1 MDNKS
6 REESRKANG
15 NRERKGMT
23 VSAGFI
29 VRSKD
34 GRYLLGRTTK
44 FPKKRCWTVF
54 KGQQEEGESLIYTA
68 TRELREE
75 SGIDILR
82 KSELQ
87 KCQSTVPFHTFL
99 IKEKIVY
106 LYLLIDEEGVLDDF
120 NFSCN
125 SYWGKDR
132 VPEICDHRWF
142 DIDEMES
149 FIFPSQ
155 RGLIDKLR
163 DLEKDLSVE

>member
-1 MDNKS
+1 MEKPQGKLSNS
-6 REESRKANG
+6 
-15 NRERKGMT
+15 NRQTAARGMT

-34 GRYLLGRTTK
+34 GKYLLGRTTK

-54 KGQQEEGESLIYTA
+54 KGQQEKGESLIYTA

-75 SGIDILR
+75 SGIDIIR
-82 KSELQ
+82 QQGLQ

-106 LYLLIDEEGVLDDF
+106 LYLLIDENGLLDNFEF
-120 NFSCN
+120 NCT
-125 SYWGKDR
+125 SYWGKER
-132 VPEICDHRWF
+132 VPEICEHKWF
-142 DIDEMES
+142 KVDEMES

-155 RGLIDKLR
+155 RGLVDKLR
-163 DLEKDLSVE
+163 KLEEDLISA